1 MLLAD
6 DSSRRQP
13 KADAL
18 NSGPSEEFLDL
29 VPRAFARRHLLL
41 SNGKRQTETG
51 AVESVLH
58 AKELSPAVRHNL
70 QVRLGRPIEWHETDA
85 EQLAVAID
93 EAYASRK
100 ATAVENAGK
109 SGEEPVI
116 EIKPASDEQS
126 LDAALRE
133 VERDLLSTDN
143 KAPLVQ
149 FVDTLLFEAIT
160 RGVSDVHIQP
170 LESAALIRF
179 RLDGTLVTAKEISV
193 ELATSIVSRVKVM
206 ARMDIAERRVPQDGR
221 AHVTIGRR
229 SSSRQRRID
238 LRVSTLPTAYGERL
252 VMRLLDPSKSD
263 HLASFE
269 ALGMPDDVR
278 SRLLACASRSSGI
291 VLVTGPTGSGKTTT
305 LYATL
310 RWLAGGGHGSTA
322 RDLNIMTIEDP
333 IEYELGSSQLAISQA
348 QVNTK
353 KGVTFASGLRHILRQ
368 DPDVVM
374 VGEIRDAETARIAIQ
389 ASLTGH
395 LVFST
400 LHTNDAT
407 SAITRL
413 ADLGIER
420 YLISASISAVL
431 AQRLIRLSHQ
441 PCKGR
446 GCPECLHTG
455 FTGRRGLFELIVMT
469 EQIRELV
476 ASASSNES
484 IRRASAASGTRSL
497 THEGRQLVEQGLT
510 SLDEVLRVT
519 GGAGDDLP

>member
-1 MLLAD
+1 MHLAED
-6 DSSRRQP
+6 TSRHATASVPSLR
-13 KADAL
+13 
-18 NSGPSEEFLDL
+18 GPSPEFLDL
-29 VPRAFARRHLLL
+29 VPRVFARRHLLL
-41 SNGKRQTETG
+41 SCGRTSTDSG
-51 AVESVLH
+51 VVESVRYAH
-58 AKELSPAVRHNL
+58 EPSPSVRHNL
-70 QVRLGRPIEWHETDA
+70 AVRLGCSIEWEQADPET
-85 EQLAVAID
+85 LAKAID
-93 EAYASRK
+93 ESYASRK
-100 ATAVENAGK
+100 AETADSRVVN
-109 SGEEPVI
+109 PDDQVI
-116 EIKPASDEQS
+116 EIAAPSSEHS
-126 LDAALRE
+126 LDAAIRE

-170 LESAALIRF
+170 LESVALIRF

-193 ELATSIVSRVKVM
+193 ELAPSIVSRVKVM
-206 ARMDIAERRVPQDGR
+206 AKMDIAERRVPQDGR

-229 SSSRQRRID
+229 TSTGQRRID

-269 ALGMPDDVR
+269 ALGMPEDVQN
-278 SRLLACASRSSGI
+278 RLLASASRSSGI

-333 IEYELGSSQLAISQA
+333 IEYELGSSELAISQA

-353 KGVTFASGLRHILRQ
+353 KGVSFASGLRHILRQ

-400 LHTNDAT
+400 LHTNDAA

-441 PCKGR
+441 SCSGR
-446 GCPECLHTG
+446 GCPDCLHTG
-455 FTGRRGLFELIVMT
+455 FTGRQGLFELIVINDVIR
-469 EQIRELV
+469 EQI
-476 ASASSNES
+476 
-484 IRRASAASGTRSL
+484 ASAASDEAIRRTAAAAGTRSL
-497 THEGRQLVEQGLT
+497 THEGQQLVQRGLT
-510 SLDEVLRVT
+510 TLDEVLRVT
-519 GGAGDDLP
+519 GGAGDDLA